1 MGDCV
6 LRRSMQTAQRV
17 PELPTLDEEV
27 YHLSA
32 DKNTRSILAS
42 LVVDHAL
49 LNDGPIYWVDARNHA
64 ATDPVAA
71 VAPSQRVLD
80 RIHVARGF
88 TPYQHYSIA
97 ETLLDWA
104 STEPP
109 ALVVAPAVDAMYR
122 ESMTG
127 IDDCELLARTVAR
140 LTALQRIHDC
150 PILLTTTR
158 DDELTA
164 PVRKS
169 VTAHLNCQQ
178 TAYGPRFVGEEFE
191 TLVYPLENG
200 LVQTTITYWQ
210 SIIEARQPLYSAQD
224 QPNLSGRSMA

>member
-1 MGDCV
+1 
-6 LRRSMQTAQRV
+6 MQTAHWV
-17 PELPTLDEEV
+17 PELPTLDEGV

-32 DKNTRSILAS
+32 DRNRRSVLAS

-49 LNDGPIYWVDARNHA
+49 LNDGPIYWVDALNHA

-71 VAPSQRVLD
+71 VAPSRRVLD

-97 ETLLDWA
+97 ETLLDRA
-104 STEPP
+104 STESP

-127 IDDCELLARTVAR
+127 IDDSELLARTVAR
-140 LTALQRIHDC
+140 LTALKRVHEC

-158 DDELTA
+158 DDELVA
-164 PVRKS
+164 PVAEA
-169 VTAHLNCQQ
+169 VTERLNCQQ
-178 TAYGPRFVGEEFE
+178 TPHGPRFVGDAFE

-200 LVQTTITYWQ
+200 LVQTTIAYWQ

-224 QPNLSGRSMA
+224 QPNISGRSMA

>member
-1 MGDCV
+1 
-6 LRRSMQTAQRV
+6 MQTAQRV
-17 PELPTLDEEV
+17 PELPTLDEGV
-27 YHLSA
+27 YHLSS
-32 DKNTRSILAS
+32 DKNTRSVLVS

-49 LNDGPIYWVDARNHA
+49 LNDGPIYWVDALNHA
-64 ATDPVAA
+64 ATDPIAA

-88 TPYQHYSIA
+88 TPYQHYSIV
-97 ETLLDWA
+97 ETLLDRA
-104 STEPP
+104 STESP
-109 ALVVAPAVDAMYR
+109 ALVIAPAVDTMYR
-122 ESMTG
+122 EPTTG
-127 IDDCELLARTVAR
+127 IDDCELLSRTVAR

-169 VTAHLNCQQ
+169 VTAHLNCEQ
-178 TAYGPRFVGEEFE
+178 TACGPRFVSDAFE

-200 LVQTTITYWQ
+200 LVQTTIAYWQ

-224 QPNLSGRSMA
+224 QPNISGRSIA